1 MDPREPKDSSLTSS
15 SRLSAT
21 SAAPPIPPRKAQGSF
36 IEEESSPLPPTL
48 PPRLVEEPATPPVI
62 STNNVNEPID
72 SILSA
77 PPTPSRPMNSLT
89 HRKHKAG
96 EIADLVP
103 DLHGLSPVQG
113 LSTELDTH
121 DTVLI
126 QETVTAA
133 EQKTIPATTTLSAG
147 MPGGFIPPTK
157 SRIPEWYR
165 TGWTSLSPGVN
176 PGGELDILASQ
187 FKRTFDDPLDEML
200 PNILYGE
207 WYHNGAALFVTA
219 IVSFML
225 AKMNAG
231 LGSILLF
238 CLFIGKKKKKNHYN

>member
-1 MDPREPKDSSLTSS
+1 MDSREPKDSSLTSS
-15 SRLSAT
+15 SKL
-21 SAAPPIPPRKAQGSF
+21 SAAPPIPPRRTQSSF
-36 IEEESSPLPPTL
+36 IEEGSSPLPPTL

-62 STNNVNEPID
+62 STDNVNGPIN

-77 PPTPSRPMNSLT
+77 PPTPSRPMSELT
-89 HRKHKAG
+89 HRKQNAG

-121 DTVLI
+121 DTALT

-147 MPGGFIPPTK
+147 MPNGFIPPTK
-157 SRIPEWYR
+157 SRIPGWYR

-176 PGGELDILASQ
+176 PGGELDILASR
-187 FKRTFDDPLDEML
+187 FKRSIDDPLDEMM

-207 WYHNGAALFVTA
+207 WYHNGAALFITA

-238 CLFIGKKKKKNHYN
+238 CLFIGKKSYN